1 MYYLPGQ
8 HFQRFNQ
15 RLNKS
20 KPLQLLASL
29 ALSLLI
35 TLYPLPALANTD
47 FEQQVLDVIRNNP
60 EVILESV
67 QAYQNQQ
74 QQQVKATQQ
83 AFAQE
88 LMAQPDEIVGSSPR
102 TNDLTNRA
110 VLLEF
115 SDFECPY
122 CAKAR
127 DTVKA
132 FVAKH
137 PDQVTLVYKHLPLS
151 SIHTQALPAASAAY
165 AAQQQGQFWA
175 YHDALFDHQ
184 DQLGEE
190 FYLETAQA
198 LNLDI
203 EQFNRDR
210 TQSTDTIQKDID
222 MAFKLGLRGTPFF
235 VFQGQTFSGVVPVDE
250 LEKLL

>member
-1 MYYLPGQ
+1 MYHSLGQ
-8 HFQRFNQ
+8 HFQRVKNGV
-15 RLNKS
+15 R
-20 KPLQLLASL
+20 LLAL
-29 ALSLLI
+29 GLLMLML
-35 TLYPLPALANTD
+35 LYPLPALANTD
-47 FEQQVLDVIRNNP
+47 FEQQVLEVIRNNP
-60 EVILESV
+60 QAILESV

-83 AFAQE
+83 AFAQA
-88 LMAQPDEIVGSSPR
+88 LIAQPDSIVGSSPR
-102 TNDLTNRA
+102 TSSLNNHA

-122 CAKAR
+122 CAEAHN
-127 DTVKA
+127 TVNTFIA
-132 FVAKH
+132 QH

-151 SIHTQALPAASAAY
+151 SIHAQALPAASAAY

-184 DQLGEE
+184 DRLGED
-190 FYLETAQA
+190 FYLETAQS

-203 EQFNRDR
+203 EQFNQDR
-210 TQSTDTIQKDID
+210 TQAAGSIQQDVD
-222 MAFKLGLRGTPFF
+222 LAMELGLRGTPFF
-235 VFQGQTFSGVVPVDE
+235 VFQGRTFSGVVPVEE